1 MNKVL
6 INLPKPDLVSSS
18 PVFVCHDCTAVVTKA
33 WQYNNGLLCEEC
45 YIEAQPYW
53 KRIALK
59 TNQRRRHDD
68 QEDTLPRLRAAKRA
82 VEERM
87 ARRH

>member
-6 INLPKPDLVSSS
+6 IDLPRPDLVSSS
-18 PVFVCHDCTAVVTKA
+18 PVFVCHDCGVVVAKG
-33 WQYNNGLLCEEC
+33 WQYDGVILCEEC

-53 KRIALK
+53 KRLAWK
-59 TNQRRRHDD
+59 GRRH
-68 QEDTLPRLRAAKRA
+68 ENTLPRLRAAKRA
-82 VEERM
+82 VEERL